1 MVSMMLHSNLNAKVR
16 RFIILVV
23 FVPKYN
29 LRDIGNKGAYV
40 PMATTSLHLDI
51 DQRFD
56 VHR

>member
-1 MVSMMLHSNLNAKVR
+1 MMLHSNLNAKVR